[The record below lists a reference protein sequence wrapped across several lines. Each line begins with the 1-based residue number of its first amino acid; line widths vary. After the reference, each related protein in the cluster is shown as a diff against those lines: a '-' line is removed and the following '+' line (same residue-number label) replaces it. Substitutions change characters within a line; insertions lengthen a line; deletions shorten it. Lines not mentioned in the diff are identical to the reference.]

1 VAVRQGSDLAAKDSA
16 AIDAAP
22 TSRADGRDAGVPA
35 HVPLAL
41 LDARRV
47 GTPVITALQRA
58 AGNRAV
64 TEVLQRQHGGTPNLP
79 APTNDQIVAEIGSTL
94 GGPFASYSDFVVSMT
109 AGTFLGHTI
118 ARGVRPEFLLKLAD
132 AEARIDD
139 EYTMSGN
146 RRPANNGISSIGGF
160 RNSAG
165 YHGWGIAID
174 IDVARNPYVMHEAGE
189 REIDAQ
195 VGEVYHRIARIMIN
209 RPIATPPT
217 GREPAGGNQHS
228 VIPALIGSG
237 GPMTVGGPTGRRGRA
252 GEYYDRLQLESDAM
266 KRYFALMNDQAQ
278 LTAFLTTEWPQLHPN
293 EPAPAAAEL
302 TRQMWQDFAALGG
315 AIPRGGPPGV
325 TGFTPPAAGSGDR
338 PFNPTS
344 AGQQDPGQGFLTI
357 PREVVLGL
365 SQAMSRW
372 GAIDF
377 GGPSG
382 DVQHFDDGD
391 GALGAVIKSAKA
403 AAARKIRERAAA
415 AAAGSGSGSGA
426 SAPTVAQTPI
436 QRRKEPG
443 EGSSEGGVYPSE
455 GSGEKAAP
463 APLTDDERLS
473 GPHWKAIAD
482 ARWGGATP
490 NISELKADFGTD
502 LQAFID
508 MLAANS
514 ITVHLSSAFRPPE
527 RSYLFHYSSRIWWG
541 TIKAKDVPPMD
552 GVDIVWDHGNDAASR
567 KAAEELA
574 RKFGIKKVAALRSNH
589 NGGTAVDMSMTFTA
603 NTKNEISYELN
614 GKTVT
619 RKIKVDDEARYGDDN
634 LSKVISGI
642 AKREL
647 SKAGADFG
655 VKRAVDNDIVHWSR
669 SGR

>member
-1 VAVRQGSDLAAKDSA
+1 MAVRQAADLAARDSA
-16 AIDAAP
+16 AIDAA
-22 TSRADGRDAGVPA
+22 TTTRADGRDPGVPA

-47 GTPVITALQRA
+47 GTPVIAALQRT

-64 TEVLQRQHGGTPNLP
+64 TEVLQRQRGGTPALP

-94 GGPFASYSDFVVSMT
+94 GGPFASYSAFVASMT

-160 RNSAG
+160 RSSAG

-195 VGEVYHRIARIMIN
+195 VGEVYHRIARIIIN

-217 GREPAGGNQHS
+217 RREPAGGNQHS

-266 KRYFALMNDQAQ
+266 ERYFALMNDQAQ

-293 EPAPAAAEL
+293 EPAPAAADM

-325 TGFTPPAAGSGDR
+325 TGFTPPAAGAGDR

-344 AGQQDPGQGFLTI
+344 AGQQDPSQGFLTI

-365 SQAMSRW
+365 SQAVSRW

-391 GALGAVIKSAKA
+391 GALGAAIKSAKS

-443 EGSSEGGVYPSE
+443 EGSSEGGVYPAE
-455 GSGEKAAP
+455 GPAA
-463 APLTDDERLS
+463 LTDEERLS

-490 NISELKADFGTD
+490 NIAELESGFGTD
-502 LQAFID
+502 LQRFID
-508 MLAANS
+508 MLAANKIVVKLQS
-514 ITVHLSSAFRPPE
+514 GLRPPQ
-527 RSYLFHYSSRIWWG
+527 RAYLFHYCVKIWKG
-541 TIKAKDVPPMD
+541 KIAPKDVPAMD
-552 GVDIVWDHGNDAASR
+552 GVDIIWDHGNDAASR

-574 RKFGIKKVAALRSNH
+574 DKFELVGVAALKSNH
-589 NGGTAVDMSMTFTA
+589 SAGTAIDMTMDFSG
-603 NTKNEISYELN
+603 NTTNTLEYELD
-614 GKTVT
+614 GKTVKRT
-619 RKIKVDDEARYGDDN
+619 IKVDDEALTGQKNRGK
-634 LSKVISGI
+634 SISGI
-642 AKREL
+642 GKREL
-647 SKAGADFG
+647 SKGGADFG

>member
-1 VAVRQGSDLAAKDSA
+1 VKHGTDLAAKDSA

-22 TSRADGRDAGVPA
+22 TSRADGRDPGVAA

-47 GTPVITALQRA
+47 APPVIAALQRA

-64 TEVLQRQHGGTPNLP
+64 TDVLQRQRGGTPALP
-79 APTNDQIVAEIGSTL
+79 PPTNDQIVAEIGSTL
-94 GGPFASYSDFVVSMT
+94 GGPFASYSDFVASMT

-118 ARGVRPEFLLKLAD
+118 ARGVRQEFLLKLAD

-139 EYTMSGN
+139 EYAMSGN

-160 RNSAG
+160 RSSAG

-217 GREPAGGNQHS
+217 RREPAGGNQHS

-266 KRYFALMNDQAQ
+266 ERYFALMNDQAQ

-293 EPAPAAAEL
+293 EPAPAAADV

-365 SQAMSRW
+365 SQAVSRW

-391 GALGAVIKSAKA
+391 GALGGAIKSAKA

-426 SAPTVAQTPI
+426 SAPTVAPMLI

-443 EGSSEGGVYPSE
+443 EGSSEGGVYPAE
-455 GSGEKAAP
+455 EPAA
-463 APLTDDERLS
+463 LTDEERLS
-473 GPHWKAIAD
+473 GPHWKEIAD

-490 NISELKADFGTD
+490 NISELKADFGAD

-508 MLAANS
+508 MLAANN

-541 TIKAKDVPPMD
+541 KIKAKDVPPMD
-552 GVDIVWDHGNDAASR
+552 GVDIIWDHGNEAASR

-589 NGGTAVDMSMTFTA
+589 NGGTAVDMSMTFTG

-619 RKIKVDDEARYGDDN
+619 RKIKVDDEAIYGDDN

-642 AKREL
+642 GKREL

>member
-1 VAVRQGSDLAAKDSA
+1 VRQAADLAARDSA
-16 AIDAAP
+16 AIDAA
-22 TSRADGRDAGVPA
+22 TTTRADGRDPGVSA
-35 HVPLAL
+35 QVPLAL
-41 LDARRV
+41 LDAHRV
-47 GTPVITALQRA
+47 GTPVIAALQRT

-64 TEVLQRQHGGTPNLP
+64 TEVLQRQRGGSPNLP

-94 GGPFASYSDFVVSMT
+94 GGPFASYSAFVASMT

-160 RNSAG
+160 RSSAG

-195 VGEVYHRIARIMIN
+195 VGEVYHRIARIIIN

-217 GREPAGGNQHS
+217 RREPAGGNQHS

-252 GEYYDRLQLESDAM
+252 GEYHDRLQLESDAM
-266 KRYFALMNDQAQ
+266 ERYFALMNDQAQ

-293 EPAPAAAEL
+293 EPAPAAADM

-365 SQAMSRW
+365 SQAVSRW

-391 GALGAVIKSAKA
+391 GALGAAIKSAKS

-443 EGSSEGGVYPSE
+443 EGSPEGGVYPS
-455 GSGEKAAP
+455 GGGGGAGATP
-463 APLTDDERLS
+463 APLTEDERLS
-473 GPHWKAIAD
+473 GPHWKEIAD

-490 NISELKADFGTD
+490 NIAELKADFGAD
-502 LQAFID
+502 LQRFID
-508 MLAANS
+508 MLALNN
-514 ITVHLSSAFRPPE
+514 ITVKLSSAFRPPE

-541 TIKAKDVPPMD
+541 KIKAKDVPPMD
-552 GVDIVWDHGNDAASR
+552 GVDIIWDHGNDVDSR
-567 KAAEELA
+567 SAAEQLA
-574 RKFGIKKVAALRSNH
+574 KRFGIKKVAALRSNH
-589 NGGTAVDMSMTFTA
+589 NGGTAVDFAMDFSGNAT
-603 NTKNEISYELN
+603 NTLEYEID
-614 GKTVT
+614 G
-619 RKIKVDDEARYGDDN
+619 RKVKRTIKVDDEARIGDDN
-634 LSKVISGI
+634 LSKTISGI